1 MVMVSASAVVM
12 RVTRLMLVAVVI
24 MVMSVVVVMVVLMT
38 LRVLVRVLR
47 LRFHLFVIRSE
58 VGLRLGD
65 VLEQFG
71 QHAADVVIRGEIE
84 NLLAFT
90 LGAYDPRRPQQA
102 QVMTD
107 QRSRQPQRFR
117 YCAHRAAPVNARQ
130 HNAQARGIAQ
140 QAEQVSERNNP
151 LIRCYKGR
159 GQNRST
165 NT

>member
-24 MVMSVVVVMVVLMT
+24 MVMIMSVVMVVLMT

-71 QHAADVVIRGEIE
+71 QHAADVIVGGEIE

-90 LGAYDPRRPQQA
+90 LGAYDPRRPQ
-102 QVMTD
+102 
-107 QRSRQPQRFR
+107 
-117 YCAHRAAPVNARQ
+117 
-130 HNAQARGIAQ
+130 
-140 QAEQVSERNNP
+140 
-151 LIRCYKGR
+151 
-159 GQNRST
+159 
-165 NT
+165 

>member
-24 MVMSVVVVMVVLMT
+24 MVMSVVMVVLMT

-71 QHAADVVIRGEIE
+71 QHAADVVIGGEIE

-90 LGAYDPRRPQQA
+90 LGAYDPRRPQ
-102 QVMTD
+102 
-107 QRSRQPQRFR
+107 
-117 YCAHRAAPVNARQ
+117 
-130 HNAQARGIAQ
+130 
-140 QAEQVSERNNP
+140 
-151 LIRCYKGR
+151 
-159 GQNRST
+159 
-165 NT
+165 